1 MKTPDIITAL
11 ESVIKVF
18 ENLEISYYIGGSVAS
33 SAYGIARATID
44 IDLVVDLKLK
54 HVEPLVKKLQSEYY
68 IDRDMI
74 EDAIFRSFS
83 FNLIHLETMIKV
95 DIFILKDTPYHQTA
109 FRRKR
114 GDTIDEEIAREF
126 FLASPEDIIL
136 SKLEW
141 YRMGGAVL
149 ERQWL
154 DILGVLKV
162 QKGLLD
168 TEYLRYWA
176 SEMKLSDL
184 LNRAFTDAG
193 IKIKEQ

>member
-11 ESVIKVF
+11 EPVIKAF
-18 ENLEISYYIGGSVAS
+18 EKLGITYYIGGSVAS
-33 SAYGIARATID
+33 SAYGIARATLD
-44 IDLVVDLKLK
+44 IDLVVDLKLND
-54 HVEPLVKKLQSEYY
+54 VEPLVKSLQSEYY
-68 IDRDMI
+68 IDGDMI
-74 EDAIFRSFS
+74 KDAIHRSSS
-83 FNLIHLETMIKV
+83 FNLVHLETMIKV
-95 DIFILKDTPYHQTA
+95 DIFILKDTLYHQSA

-114 GDTIDEEIAREF
+114 RDTIDEELAQEF

-136 SKLEW
+136 IKLEW
-141 YRMGGAVL
+141 YRMGGAVSD
-149 ERQWL
+149 RQWL

-184 LNRAFTDAG
+184 LNRAFNDAG
-193 IKIKEQ
+193 IKINA